1 MIEILLVDDHPSVGE
16 GTKNLIEKEA
26 DMKVTVIYS
35 SEEALKL
42 VTTRQFDIMLFDL
55 NMPNMNGLELTRKVK
70 VINSDAII
78 VIYTGFDIAPNF
90 NILVEAGVSGFISKA
105 SSRDQLIMAIRC
117 ALRGDAIIPS
127 FLLRQLR
134 RTEIFSTTHNKDQV
148 EGVTISEKEHNI
160 LRQAANGLNNRQIAD
175 MLFMSQ
181 RTVEYN
187 LSRIF
192 EKLRVRSRAEAIKE
206 GKRLGLLDDEEIRS

>member
-16 GTKNLIEKEA
+16 GTKNLIEKEL
-26 DMKVTVIYS
+26 DMKVTVVYS
-35 SEEALKL
+35 GEDALKL
-42 VTTRQFDIMLFDL
+42 LSARQFDILLFDL
-55 NMPNMNGLELTRKVK
+55 NMPSMNGLELTRKVK
-70 VINSDAII
+70 VINSDAI
-78 VIYTGFDIAPNF
+78 VLIYTGFDIAPNF

-105 SSRDQLIMAIRC
+105 SSREELIMSIRC
-117 ALRGDAIIPS
+117 GLRGNAIIPS

-134 RTEIFSTTHNKDQV
+134 RTEIFSTMNHKDQV

-160 LRQAANGLNNRQIAD
+160 LREAANGLNNRQIAD
-175 MLFMSQ
+175 MLFVSQ

-192 EKLRVRSRAEAIKE
+192 EKLRVRSRAEAIRE
-206 GKRLGLLDDEEIRS
+206 GKRLGLLDNEEIRN

>member
-42 VTTRQFDIMLFDL
+42 VSARQFDIMLFDL

-134 RTEIFSTTHNKDQV
+134 RTEIFSTTNNKDQV

-160 LRQAANGLNNRQIAD
+160 LREAANGLNNRQIAD